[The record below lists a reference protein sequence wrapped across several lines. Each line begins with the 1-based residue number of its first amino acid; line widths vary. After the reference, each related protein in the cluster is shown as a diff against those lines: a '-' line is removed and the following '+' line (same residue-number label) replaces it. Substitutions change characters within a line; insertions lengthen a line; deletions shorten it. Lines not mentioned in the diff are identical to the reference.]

1 MHKENTNDLDF
12 NFGTSNS
19 IFGDFTPD
27 LSSLQAKPEE
37 KVEDPIEEVEDTTEV
52 TDTTGD
58 DDSFAPDDDPN
69 NTTDT
74 DDTDDNSDDGG
85 DNTTETDVESVS
97 YKAIVDYLAD
107 NGIIDSIDDYD
118 GEDTPEVIE
127 MAVERTARNLVENY
141 KESIPEVGKQFL
153 DYLEKGGDPSKFISS
168 LETPIDFNNVDLTD
182 EDTQKKVYTEYLK
195 SIDWTHEEIEQ
206 ELADAEDN
214 LSLERKANTAI
225 KKLEKT
231 HKAKQEEL
239 NAQLEREQQA
249 QVQAYNNYISEI
261 KETINNSNNIAG
273 LVVSPS
279 DKSDFEKYIL
289 ERDSEGLTK
298 YERELQE
305 NPVKTQLELAYLKF
319 KKYDFG
325 KVAKQAE
332 TQATKR
338 IAGIIRNTDKTAA
351 KSPQITKR
359 DAGDLSAFKNL

>member
-37 KVEDPIEEVEDTTEV
+37 KVEDPIEEVEVEDTIEKVEDPIEEAKTPEDTIEEEVETTEDAV
-52 TDTTGD
+52 
-58 DDSFAPDDDPN
+58 
-69 NTTDT
+69 
-74 DDTDDNSDDGG
+74 
-85 DNTTETDVESVS
+85 ETDVESVS

-107 NGIIDSIDDYD
+107 NGIIDSVDDYD
-118 GEDTPEVIE
+118 GEDSPEVIE